1 LKLRTTALLI
11 CLLLLGLVW
20 LADVTRLPAQAGEA
34 EADLSLLLPE
44 EEGKILVA
52 VYCSMCHSLKNTLV
66 GARSQ
71 QQWANT
77 IDKMVFEYHAPISD
91 EEAEV
96 MSSYLEKH
104 AGLENPLKD
113 IPMDLNS
120 ASRKALARIPFLS
133 PEDQQSILE
142 LRETQGPLT
151 DMEQLAEVLD
161 SETVEKLRPYLKLH
175 PR

>member
-1 LKLRTTALLI
+1 MRRTALLI
-11 CLLLLGLVW
+11 CLLVLGLVW
-20 LADVTRLPAQAGEA
+20 LADVTHLPAQEGEA

-52 VYCSMCHSLKNTLV
+52 AYCSMCHSLKNTLV
-66 GARSQ
+66 GARNQ

-77 IDKMVFEYHAPISD
+77 IDKMVFEYNAPISED
-91 EEAEV
+91 EAELI
-96 MSSYLEKH
+96 SSYLDKH

-120 ASRKALARIPFLS
+120 VSREALARLPFLA
-133 PEDQQSILE
+133 PQDQQSILE
-142 LRETQGPLT
+142 LRETKGPLT
-151 DMEQLAEVLD
+151 DMEQLADVLD
-161 SETVEKLRPYLKLH
+161 RETLEKLRPYLRIH

>member
-1 LKLRTTALLI
+1 MRTTVLLI
-11 CLLLLGLVW
+11 CLLLLGSVW
-20 LADVTRLPAQAGEA
+20 LADVTPLPAQKGEA

-52 VYCSMCHSLKNTLV
+52 AYCSMCHSLKNTLV

-77 IDKMVFEYHAPISD
+77 IDKMVFEYNAPISE
-91 EEAEV
+91 EEAESI
-96 MSSYLEKH
+96 SSYLEKH

-120 ASRKALARIPFLS
+120 VSRRALARLPFLS
-133 PEDQQSILE
+133 AQDQQNILE
-142 LRETQGPLT
+142 LRESKGPLT
-151 DMEQLAEVLD
+151 DMKQLAEVLD
-161 SETVEKLRPYLKLH
+161 SETLEKLRPYLKIH

>member
-1 LKLRTTALLI
+1 MRTMALLI

-20 LADVTRLPAQAGEA
+20 LADVTRLPAQESEA
-34 EADLSLLLPE
+34 EADLSLLLPD

-52 VYCSMCHSLKNTLV
+52 AYCSMCHSLKNTLV

-77 IDKMVFEYHAPISD
+77 IDKMVFEYNAPISD
-91 EEAEV
+91 EEAA
-96 MSSYLEKH
+96 MISSYLEKH
-104 AGLENPLKD
+104 AGPENPLKN

-120 ASRKALARIPFLS
+120 VSREALARLPFLS
-133 PEDQQSILE
+133 SQDQQSILE
-142 LRETQGPLT
+142 LREAKGPLT
-151 DMEQLAEVLD
+151 DLKQLAEVLD
-161 SETVEKLRPYLKLH
+161 SETVGKLRPYLRLH